1 MNFVVKF
8 LIIMLPLCFLKNNY
22 VSAWPISEKEA
33 QWIGDRIFG
42 NECASKE
49 ECLISWNES
58 EDFLSLGIGHFIW
71 YPKNVSKN
79 FEETFPVFLKYA
91 RESNI
96 TIPACLG
103 ADISAPSPWNSRDE
117 LLRSR
122 DDACLIKLREF
133 LISTKPLQAAFIV
146 KRFDNILPLMLKSAA
161 QNDRKRIAV
170 QFKRLS
176 SSQAGTFALIDY
188 ANFKGLGVSLS
199 ERYNGKGWGLL
210 QVLSG
215 MKSGSDSIDSL
226 RGFVDV
232 AKKILEE
239 RVDNSPSERN
249 EKRWLP
255 GWQNRVE
262 SYLEK

>member
-8 LIIMLPLCFLKNNY
+8 LIVTLSLCFLKSNY
-22 VSAWPISEKEA
+22 VLAWPMSEKEV
-33 QWIGDRIFG
+33 QWIGDRIFS
-42 NECASKE
+42 NECASKG
-49 ECLISWNES
+49 ECLISWNEG

-71 YPKNVSKN
+71 YPKNVSKK

-91 RESNI
+91 RESNA

-103 ADISAPSPWNSRDE
+103 ADISAPCPWNSREE
-117 LLRSR
+117 LLRSP

-146 KRFDNILPLMLKSAA
+146 KRFDDILPLMLKSVA
-161 QNDRKRIAV
+161 QNDRKGIAAR
-170 QFKRLS
+170 FKRLS
-176 SSQAGTFALIDY
+176 SSRAGTFALIDY
-188 ANFKGLGVSLS
+188 VNFKGLGVSPS

-215 MKSGSDSIDSL
+215 MKSGSDSTDSL
-226 RGFVDV
+226 REFVGV

-239 RVDNSPSERN
+239 RVANSPLERN
-249 EKRWLP
+249 ERRWLP